1 MKSFLGGETEYVKDW
16 VTDGSVVFDIGAH
29 IGAFTCWALDRG
41 ATVYAFEPFG
51 GSYQKL
57 KKATIEY
64 QRCSCFRMALGPRMG
79 QCSLRLT
86 DSEPSSAYVID
97 GTDVMMVDWATLTK
111 DMKVI
116 DVLKVDIEG
125 MEYAALSDAD
135 LSNVRHFV
143 IETHDWTPD
152 GQPAREGVGHRDSS
166 PRRPHAYEELIE
178 SLSFHHDITVYGD
191 STGGHVVGHL
201 R

>member
-29 IGAFTCWALDRG
+29 IGAFTCWSLDRG
-41 ATVYAFEPFG
+41 ATVYALEPFG

-57 KKATIEY
+57 KKATTEY
-64 QRCSCFRMALGPRMG
+64 PQCSCFQMALGPQMG

-125 MEYAALSDAD
+125 MEYAALTDAD

-143 IETHDWTPD
+143 IETHDWTQTGSP
-152 GQPAREGVGHRDSS
+152 PRPGVGHRDAPS
-166 PRRPHAYEELIE
+166 RPTAVYPEL
-178 SLSFHHDITVYGD
+178 LNHLAQTHDLTVHGD